1 MSFSFLFLRIPWSLS
16 TILKT
21 SSKSAWSN
29 VFRYIKVY
37 IFWQF
42 IQYTIHWNKT
52 QTLQKFILEKS
63 KGHKKCT
70 LFLYRALAHH
80 SFTFNSQFLYD
91 LKHKVRLCMGF
102 HSVSFL
108 LKFIFLFNKKH
119 VLSDSRTPTFK
130 KIFAK
135 MKFSPALFEKIPS
148 FFCLVFKIQK

>member
-52 QTLQKFILEKS
+52 QTLQKFILEKN

-80 SFTFNSQFLYD
+80 NFTFNSQFLYE
-91 LKHKVRLCMGF
+91 LKHKVRLSKTVYGIPF
-102 HSVSFL
+102 RLVFV
-108 LKFIFLFNKKH
+108 KVYIFVQQKAWTLW
-119 VLSDSRTPTFK
+119 LSDSH
-130 KIFAK
+130 
-135 MKFSPALFEKIPS
+135 
-148 FFCLVFKIQK
+148 V